1 MLLII
6 SRLYC
11 AILYLL
17 IVHRAVKIWKKC
29 NKKMCMAIISKFSSL
44 YFTFIFLYSFKM
56 CIFSI
61 SEQKQEETT
70 LLFCLIPT
78 SRRTYLYNLR
88 NYLHITALYLPILKR
103 FLKLE
108 LICSTS
114 RYLHLISISICIYI
128 FNIFKYISN
137 HHSPII

>member
-1 MLLII
+1 
-6 SRLYC
+6 
-11 AILYLL
+11 
-17 IVHRAVKIWKKC
+17 
-29 NKKMCMAIISKFSSL
+29 MCMAIISKFSSL

-78 SRRTYLYNLR
+78 SRRTYIILR

-103 FLKLE
+103 FLKIE
-108 LICSTS
+108 LICHCEPMCFMIDLVNICDKNSAVGAVFPPQ
-114 RYLHLISISICIYI
+114 YLNYSPQRLTNFLCQI
-128 FNIFKYISN
+128 F
-137 HHSPII
+137 II